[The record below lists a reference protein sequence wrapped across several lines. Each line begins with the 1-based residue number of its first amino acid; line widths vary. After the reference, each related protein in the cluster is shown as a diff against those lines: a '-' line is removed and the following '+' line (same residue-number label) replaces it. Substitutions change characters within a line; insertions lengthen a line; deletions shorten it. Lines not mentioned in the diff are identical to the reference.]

1 VRLVADTNQA
11 LSAIVLKVAQID
23 SVMSHIATLSQ
34 EQAGRLNSVNS
45 GVDQMNTVT
54 QPNAVMVEQA
64 TQAARADEVHAYARS
79 A

>member
-34 EQAGRLNSVNS
+34 EQAGLNSVNS

-54 QPNAVMVEQA
+54 QPNAIMVEQA
-64 TQAARADEVHAYARS
+64 TQAAKADEVHAYARS